1 MKVQEEMKKQE
12 LEREKKLKSA
22 ELEEIQ

>member
-12 LEREKKLKSA
+12 LEREKKRKAA
-22 ELEEIQ
+22 ELEEI